1 VANEEP
7 ALVGDVVAAT
17 DGTSALRSADVQV
30 SLALAEPAG
39 PADARVAY
47 FAAAAPPAPADVSV
61 LVGEAPLAFAA
72 PAHATI
78 VALPKGAPPSA
89 DVEPAAT
96 PPDELFQLP
105 FQVARL
111 VLAAATF
118 HSARELRVAAAG
130 PLHSVL
136 EPQAVAGLESPC
148 ERSLLPGAARM
159 ALWVESAFWWQLL
172 ADLLPR
178 RRA

>member
-89 DVEPAAT
+89 DVEPVAT
-96 PPDELFQLP
+96 PPHELFHLP

-148 ERSLLPGAARM
+148 GRSLLPGAARM

-172 ADLLPR
+172 ADSLRR